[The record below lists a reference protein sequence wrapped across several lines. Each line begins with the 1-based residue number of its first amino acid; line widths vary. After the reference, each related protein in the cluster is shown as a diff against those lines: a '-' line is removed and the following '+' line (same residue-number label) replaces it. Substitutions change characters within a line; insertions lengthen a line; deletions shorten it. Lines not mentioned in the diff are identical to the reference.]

1 MKKNNGNLGFGSTP
15 IGRSLVMGGASMIAL
30 SAMAAALAAPAM
42 AQDASSTA
50 SATADKSG
58 DKGTEV
64 VVVGV
69 RRSLKTAQQIK
80 KDADT
85 VVDSITANDIGAFPD
100 KSVAEALQRV
110 AGITVN
116 RFAATGDTAH
126 FSAEPSG
133 VVVRGLPQVR
143 SEFNGRDIFTADSSR
158 GLSWSDVSP
167 ELMGRVDT
175 FKNQTADMIEGGIA
189 GSIDLRTRLPFDQ
202 KGSLYALSIDESYG
216 DLAKKFTP
224 SISGIYSTRWDTNAG
239 EFGVMLNAAYS
250 KITTNSQGLQLGR
263 DEAVQSKT
271 VWGDNNVRYIPSSEA
286 LRDNT
291 YYRTRTG
298 ISFATQWQ
306 NHEHTMQATFQFNDS
321 RKRET
326 WDEYVATA
334 STAESVYAKNVDY
347 VNNDAVGTA
356 ALESLCA
363 KGTTCTFAPNGMFQS
378 GELLAAG
385 LGSSVTLQNGN
396 TASVWYGT
404 VPAADGSS
412 NNLVCATWNA
422 CGSTGQMGTSYGT
435 STRYSNSLNDT
446 QDASFNFVWDPTERL
461 KLNFDVQYVHATQT
475 NYDITADMATY
486 QDVTWNLAG
495 DLPKFT
501 VSDPTSVN
509 LAAGGITNPKNY
521 RLNDLMDH
529 VTDSSGHEA
538 AVRFDAQYSFNSP
551 WLDSLRA
558 GVRFADR
565 EQTVRWTTYNW
576 HNVVNTWTSYDAS
589 QYYITGSQFPAASY
603 GLHSLPSD
611 FFGGGITNKLQAV
624 YFDINML
631 KDRNKMAQTFG
642 NQNFSDGG
650 SNSWTPVCYR
660 TGEVGGSSGAHPS
673 SGAGCFEPA
682 EIAPVSEKTSAVY
695 LELKFGGHDAHLF
708 GKQVSGNIGVRYV
721 DTVDQSTGGTNIN
734 SSITYATTPTSTQTT
749 PAGTVTVINP
759 SYYVSAD
766 DRKFMS
772 VDTNLSTQKF
782 HHVNVL
788 PSFNM
793 KMQLDDTWLVRFAAS
808 EAMSRPDIGNLKRYV
823 SIGGQLPVTPACGQG
838 FTCNGSTIVQTN
850 VIYAGQAQNPS
861 LKPITADNVDLSF
874 EDYFA
879 AAGSFTFDIFY
890 KKFYNYIQY
899 GNSIQNVTHDGVTR
913 SVQISGPVN
922 APGASIKGFEVAYT
936 KFFDFL
942 PGLWSG
948 LGIQTNYTHLINTG
962 VTTSGLVVNS
972 GDGSAGAAGG
982 GVATAASHFNKLPLE
997 GLSDDTYNI
1006 VAMYEK
1012 GSWSGRIAYNWRSEY
1027 MVTADDCCIALP
1039 VWQKAAG
1046 FLDAS
1051 VHWRITPHTELG
1063 LEGTNLLDTKTV
1075 LLQQVNGPT
1084 DANPSGQKLL
1094 LPNATFQ
1101 NDRRYEATIR
1111 VKY

>member
-1 MKKNNGNLGFGSTP
+1 MMKKNNDNLHFGRMP

-30 SAMAAALAAPAM
+30 SAMAAALASPAL
-42 AQDASSTA
+42 AQDAASS

-202 KGSLYALSIDESYG
+202 KGSLYAVSIDESYG

-224 SISGIYSTRWDTNAG
+224 SISGIYSTRWDTSVG

-263 DEAVQSKT
+263 DEAVQNAA
-271 VWGDNNVRYIPSSEA
+271 VWGDNKTRYITTGES

-298 ISFATQWQ
+298 VSFATQWQ

-326 WDEYVATA
+326 WKEYVATA
-334 STAESVYAKNVDY
+334 NTYENVYGKPVDYVATSTANAESV
-347 VNNDAVGTA
+347 
-356 ALESLCA
+356 CA
-363 KGTTCTFAPNGMFQS
+363 TGTTCQFDSNGQFVK
-378 GELLAAG
+378 GEMLGTG
-385 LGSSVTLQNGN
+385 LGVNN
-396 TASVWYGT
+396 VWYGT

-412 NNLVCATWNA
+412 NNLICASWNA
-422 CGSTGQMGTSYGT
+422 CGSSGQMGTTYGT

-446 QDASFNFVWDPTERL
+446 QDGSFNFVWDPTERL
-461 KLNFDVQYVHATQT
+461 KLNFDVQYVHAIQT

-486 QDVTWNLAG
+486 QDVTWNMTG
-495 DLPKFT
+495 KLPTFT

-509 LAAGGITNPKNY
+509 LAPGGITNPKNY

-576 HNVVNTWTSYDAS
+576 KNVVNNWTSYDADH
-589 QYYITGSQFPAASY
+589 YYITGSQFPAASY
-603 GLHSLPSD
+603 GEHSMPSD

-624 YFDINML
+624 YFDVNML
-631 KDRNKMAQTFG
+631 KDRTKMAQTFG

-650 SNSWTPVCYR
+650 SNSWVPVCYR
-660 TGEVGGSSGAHPS
+660 TGEVGGSSATHPS

-695 LELKFGGHDAHLF
+695 LEMKFGGHDAHLF
-708 GKQVSGNIGVRYV
+708 GKQISGNIGVRYV
-721 DTVDQSTGGTNIN
+721 DTVDASTGGTNF
-734 SSITYATTPTSTQTT
+734 STSMTYATTPTSTQTT
-749 PAGTVTVINP
+749 PAGTVTVINT

-766 DRKFMS
+766 DRKFLS
-772 VDTNLSTQKF
+772 VDQNVSTQKY
-782 HHVNVL
+782 HHINVL
-788 PSFNM
+788 PSFNV

-808 EAMSRPDIGNLKRYV
+808 EGMSRPDIGNLKRYV
-823 SIGGQLPVTPACGQG
+823 TIGAQLPTTPTCGNG

-850 VIYAGQAQNPS
+850 LIYTGQSQNPS
-861 LKPITADNVDLSF
+861 LKPITADNLDLSF

-879 AAGSFTFDIFY
+879 AAGSFTFDVFY

-899 GNSIQNVTHDGVTR
+899 GNSIQNITHDGVTR
-913 SVQISGPVN
+913 SVQIQGPVN
-922 APGASIKGFEVAYT
+922 APGATIKGFEVAYT

-942 PGLWSG
+942 PGLWNG
-948 LGIQTNYTHLINTG
+948 LGVQANYTHLINTG

-972 GDGSAGAAGG
+972 GDGSAGASGG
-982 GVATAASHFNKLPLE
+982 NVALAASHFNKLPLE

-1039 VWQKAAG
+1039 VWQKASG

-1063 LEGTNLLDTKTV
+1063 LEGSNLLDTKTV
-1075 LLQQVNGPT
+1075 LLQQVSGPT

-1094 LPNATFQ
+1094 LPNAIFQ

-1111 VKY
+1111 MKY